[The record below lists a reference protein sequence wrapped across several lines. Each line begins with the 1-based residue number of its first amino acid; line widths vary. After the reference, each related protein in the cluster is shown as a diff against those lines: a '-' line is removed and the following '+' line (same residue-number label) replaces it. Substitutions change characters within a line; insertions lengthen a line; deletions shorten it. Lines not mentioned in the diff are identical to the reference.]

1 MTLSGAGLKEIRLYA
16 AGIQMQTN
24 TILLQTWQLLFIY
37 LSGPIVNL
45 LFAYWLRGTETG
57 MLHLL
62 MGCFNLLPFRTL
74 DGGTAI
80 RCILGMH
87 DKLCQ
92 ALTIFCE
99 GLAIM
104 IFLLLIW
111 YHLENPTLYM
121 MVIYLAVAE
130 LVDKPL

>member
-1 MTLSGAGLKEIRLYA
+1 
-16 AGIQMQTN
+16 
-24 TILLQTWQLLFIY
+24 
-37 LSGPIVNL
+37 
-45 LFAYWLRGTETG
+45 

-87 DKLCQ
+87 DKLCR
-92 ALTIFCE
+92 ALTVLCE
-99 GLAIM
+99 ALATV
-104 IFLLLIW
+104 IFLLLLR
-111 YHLENPTLYM
+111 YHVQNPSLYM